1 MGFDLRLLTGQPCE
15 MAALQRLLDN
25 APAYAEH
32 LNGHPPEAADAQSL
46 FSTVPPG
53 VTYDNKYLY
62 GFMIDGPAMVGCVDI
77 IRGWPTPDTV
87 LIALLLLDAAH
98 QDQGLD
104 ESAYHAVEEKMR
116 RWPEIDTIR
125 VCAVR
130 SNDAAL
136 PFWLQMGFVRTDEVR
151 AEIDN
156 KPVSESIVLAKPLN

>member
-32 LNGHPPEAADAQSL
+32 LNGHPSEAADAQSL

-77 IRGWPTPDTV
+77 IRGWPAPGTV
-87 LIALLLLDAAH
+87 LIALLLLDEAH
-98 QDQGLD
+98 QDRGFG
-104 ESAYHAVEEKMR
+104 ETAYHAVEEKVR

-125 VCAVR
+125 VRAVR

-136 PFWLQMGFVRTDEVR
+136 PFWLQMGFAKSDEVH
-151 AEIDN
+151 AGTDDQ
-156 KPVSESIVLAKPLN
+156 PVSESIGLAKPLN

>member
-25 APAYAEH
+25 APTYAEH
-32 LNGHPPEAADAQSL
+32 ANGHPSGAAGAQSL

-53 VTYDNKYLY
+53 VTHDNKYLY

-77 IRGWPTPDTV
+77 IRGWPAPDTV
-87 LIALLLLDAAH
+87 LIALLLLDATH

-104 ESAYHAVEEKMR
+104 ESAYHAVEEKVR
-116 RWPEIDTIR
+116 RWPEIDTIQ

-130 SNDAAL
+130 STDAAL
-136 PFWLQMGFVRTDEVR
+136 PFWLRMGFARTDEVHPD
-151 AEIDN
+151 IDE
-156 KPVSESIVLAKPLN
+156 VSASGSIALTKPLT

>member
-15 MAALQRLLDN
+15 MAALARLLDN

-32 LNGHPPEAADAQSL
+32 ANGHPPGAAGAQSL

-53 VTYDNKYLY
+53 VTHDNKYLY
-62 GFMIDGPAMVGCVDI
+62 GFMVDGPAMVGCVDI
-77 IRGWPTPDTV
+77 IRGWPEPATV

-104 ESAYHAVEEKMR
+104 ESAYHAVEEKVR

-125 VCAVR
+125 VGAVR
-130 SNDAAL
+130 STDAAL
-136 PFWLQMGFVRTDEVR
+136 PFWLRMGFARTGEVY
-151 AEIDN
+151 ADIDDQ
-156 KPVSESIVLAKPLN
+156 PVPGSIALAKPLT